1 MGPIASVAVLPAASR
16 DDRRHVPIG
25 GLFRY
30 LTDCWL
36 RRCAETVERDIRWLG
51 HDGVLADFSRAS
63 HG

>member
-1 MGPIASVAVLPAASR
+1 M
-16 DDRRHVPIG
+16 G

-36 RRCAETVERDIRWLG
+36 RRCAEKVERDIRWLG